1 MQTIEVKL
9 TRLDDNFNF
18 IYPIEKIE
26 TSIKL
31 CSLYAENNKA
41 LYERQY
47 FFLFQKEDKELTYVN
62 FYTLKQFSSINRDV
76 DVISTISEIRKSEKY
91 LNNNFHIANLKEIV
105 EWSKLY
111 NNNKI
116 KININELSRIH
127 SDFLS
132 LPSRVK

>member
-31 CSLYAENNKA
+31 CSLYAENNKD

-47 FFLFQKEDKELTYVN
+47 FFLFQKEDKELLYVN
-62 FYTLKQFSSINRDV
+62 FYTLEQFSSIN
-76 DVISTISEIRKSEKY
+76 DVISTISEIRSFEKY

-105 EWSKLY
+105 EWSKLC

-116 KININELSRIH
+116 KIDINELSKIH

-132 LPSRVK
+132 LSRVK

>member
-9 TRLDDNFNF
+9 TKLDDNFNF

-31 CSLYAENNKA
+31 CSLYAENNKD

-47 FFLFQKEDKELTYVN
+47 FFLFQKEDKELSYVD
-62 FYTLKQFSSINRDV
+62 FHTSKQFSSINRNV
-76 DVISTISEIRKSEKY
+76 DVISTISEIRKSEEC

-116 KININELSRIH
+116 KIDINELSRIH